1 MNNDADTIIYL
12 VDDDPDVRRSLER
25 LFKSWGLAV
34 QTFASP
40 EEFLAAELADAPACL
55 ILDLKLPG
63 MNGIALQDRLQ
74 VIGLDIPII
83 FISAYGT
90 VAESVQ
96 AMKSGALEFL
106 EKPVAETTL
115 LEAVTRAIVR
125 HRRLRQEKTARQK
138 LAELFASLTPREH
151 QILALIIKG
160 WLNKQIAYELKIA
173 EITVKIHRGHIM
185 QKLQCSSLADLVLLA
200 AKAGL
205 PHPKRDRHNTK
216 V

>member
-1 MNNDADTIIYL
+1 MSKDTDAIIYL
-12 VDDDPDVRRSLER
+12 VDDDPDVRRSLQR
-25 LFKSWGLAV
+25 LFKCWGMEV

-40 EEFLAAELADAPACL
+40 EDFLAAELADTPACL

-63 MNGIALQDRLQ
+63 MDGLALQDRLKA
-74 VIGLDIPII
+74 IGRDLPII

-90 VAESVQ
+90 VSESVQ

-115 LEAVTRAIVR
+115 LEAAIRAIEK
-125 HRRLRQEKTARQK
+125 HQQLRQEKVVMQEIEQR
-138 LAELFASLTPREH
+138 LASLTVRER
-151 QILALIIKG
+151 QVLGLIIKG

-173 EITVKIHRGHIM
+173 EITVKIHRGNVM

-200 AKAGL
+200 AKAGVT
-205 PHPKRDRHNTK
+205 PPEDAPA
-216 V
+216 